1 MRKTIRVYILT
12 FAVLTAV
19 SAPAYAA
26 TKGTPSGDSFFAR
39 LKNAIV
45 RMFDEAKISVP
56 VG

>member
-1 MRKTIRVYILT
+1 MRKTIRVYVLA
-12 FAVLTAV
+12 FSMLTAA
-19 SAPAYAA
+19 SAPVYA
-26 TKGTPSGDSFFAR
+26 TPNGGSSGDSFFAR

>member
-1 MRKTIRVYILT
+1 M
-12 FAVLTAV
+12 AA
-19 SAPAYAA
+19 SAPVYA
-26 TKGTPSGDSFFAR
+26 TPGGSRSGDSFFAR